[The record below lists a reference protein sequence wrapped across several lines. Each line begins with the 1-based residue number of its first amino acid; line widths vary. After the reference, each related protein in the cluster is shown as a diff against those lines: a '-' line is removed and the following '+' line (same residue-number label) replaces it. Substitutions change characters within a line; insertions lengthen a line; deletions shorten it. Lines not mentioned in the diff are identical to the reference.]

1 MDYDYEPAVLEGLA
15 GHGLLPLPG
24 TPPQFLR
31 DAVRDL
37 YRYEIKALRDSL
49 LAGRFPKADYAN
61 QVIALRRRY
70 WLLSVPLQLWTRRDA
85 GSPGAATPGGQT
97 DIR

>member
-1 MDYDYEPAVLEGLA
+1 MNYDYEPAVLDGLA
-15 GHGLLPLPG
+15 GHGLRPLSR

-37 YRYEIKALRDSL
+37 YRYEIKALRDAL
-49 LAGRFPKADYAN
+49 LAGRVPKADYVN
-61 QVIALRRRY
+61 EVIALRRRY
-70 WLLSVPLQLWTRRDA
+70 WLLSVPLQLWTRQA
-85 GSPGAATPGGQT
+85 GTPGGPT